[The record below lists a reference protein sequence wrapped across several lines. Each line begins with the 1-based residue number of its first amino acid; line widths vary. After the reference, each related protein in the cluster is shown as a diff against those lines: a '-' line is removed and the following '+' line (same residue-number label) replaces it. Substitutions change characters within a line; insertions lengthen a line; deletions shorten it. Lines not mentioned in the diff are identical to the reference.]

1 MKSSHLL
8 TLLSTSFLPL
18 TACSI
23 APSPPTPSV
32 SAATQAPAQAN
43 AAFPSL
49 SAADKAKIG
58 KKIWQN
64 ESGGTVSGLT
74 AWNVGEEFPSLGI
87 GHFIWYPKNYHGPY
101 TESFP
106 AFIRYAQQRGVKTI
120 PAWVLN
126 SPSCPWTSRASFN
139 AAKNGAHL
147 TSLRNFLASNVKLQT
162 DFILAKSQAA
172 LGKML
177 AAAPAAQRSTIRAN
191 YAKVATTSNG
201 AYALIDYVNFKGEGI
216 NPKERYKSQGWGLL
230 QVLANMRPVAAGQPA
245 AKEFSASAKRMLDR
259 RIKNSTPTRGETRW
273 REGWHNRCDTYAR
286 PL

>member
-8 TLLSTSFLPL
+8 TIISTSLLPL
-18 TACSI
+18 TACSV
-23 APSPPTPSV
+23 APTYSAPAMSAV
-32 SAATQAPAQAN
+32 SAQAN
-43 AAFPSL
+43 TVFPAL
-49 SAADKAKIG
+49 SEASKRKIG

-64 ESGGTVSGLT
+64 ESAGTVSGLT
-74 AWNVGEEFPSLGI
+74 AWNTGEEFPSLGI
-87 GHFIWYPKNYHGPY
+87 GHFIWYPKNYRGPY

-106 AFIRYAQQRGVKTI
+106 AFIRYAQQRRAKGI
-120 PAWVLN
+120 PGWILK

-147 TSLRNFLASNVKLQT
+147 TSLRNFLASNVELQT

-177 AAAPAAQRSTIRAN
+177 AAAPAAQRETIRQN
-191 YAKVATTSNG
+191 YAKVATTPNG

-216 NPKERYKSQGWGLL
+216 NPKERYKGQGWGML
-230 QVLANMRPVAAGQPA
+230 QVLANMRPATNGQPA
-245 AKEFSASAKRMLDR
+245 VKEFSASAKRMLDL
-259 RIKNSTPTRGETRW
+259 RIRNSNPARGENRW
-273 REGWHNRCDTYAR
+273 REGWNNRCDTYAR

>member
-8 TLLSTSFLPL
+8 TLLALSFLPL
-18 TACSI
+18 AACTVTPTTTFTAPAISI
-23 APSPPTPSV
+23 AAPTS
-32 SAATQAPAQAN
+32 S
-43 AAFPSL
+43 FPVL
-49 SAADKAKIG
+49 SASDKRKIG

-64 ESGGTVSGLT
+64 ESGGLVSGLT

-87 GHFIWYPKNYHGPY
+87 GHFIWYPKNFRGPY

-106 AFIRYAQQRGVKTI
+106 SFIRFAQQRGVRTI
-120 PAWVLN
+120 PTWALQT
-126 SPSCPWTSRASFN
+126 PHCPWTSRASFN
-139 AAKNGAHL
+139 AAKNGSQL
-147 TSLRNFLASNVKLQT
+147 TSLRNFLAANVELQT

-177 AAAPAAQRSTIRAN
+177 AAAPASQRGAIQAN

-216 NPKERYKSQGWGLL
+216 NPKEKYKGQGWGLL
-230 QVLANMRPVAAGQPA
+230 QVLANMRPAASGQPA
-245 AKEFSASAKRMLDR
+245 AREFSASAKRMLDR
-259 RIKNSTPTRGETRW
+259 RIKNSTPSRGETRW
-273 REGWHNRCDTYAR
+273 REGWHNRCNTYAR

>member
-8 TLLSTSFLPL
+8 TLISTSLLPL
-18 TACSI
+18 TACSV
-23 APSPPTPSV
+23 APSYS
-32 SAATQAPAQAN
+32 APAVSVAAPSQQN
-43 AAFPSL
+43 AAFPKL
-49 SAADKAKIG
+49 SAASKHKIG

-74 AWNVGEEFPSLGI
+74 TWNAGEEFPSLGI
-87 GHFIWYPKNYHGPY
+87 GHFIWYPKNYRGPY

-106 AFIRYAQQRGVKTI
+106 AFIRFAQQRGAKGI
-120 PAWVLN
+120 PAWVLK

-139 AAKNGAHL
+139 SAKNGAHL
-147 TSLRNFLASNVKLQT
+147 TSLRNFLASNVELQT

-177 AAAPAAQRSTIRAN
+177 ASAPATQREIIKQN

-201 AYALIDYVNFKGEGI
+201 AYALIDYVNFKGEGV
-216 NPKERYKSQGWGLL
+216 NPKECYKNQGWGML
-230 QVLANMRPVAAGQPA
+230 QVLANMRPVASGQPA

-259 RIKNSTPTRGETRW
+259 RIKNSNPTRGENRW
-273 REGWHNRCDTYAR
+273 REGWHNRCDTYGR

>member
-1 MKSSHLL
+1 MKSSQLL
-8 TLLSTSFLPL
+8 ALLSTSILPL

-23 APSPPTPSV
+23 APEILPQATSV
-32 SAATQAPAQAN
+32 RTQTNSALPK
-43 AAFPSL
+43 L

-58 KKIWQN
+58 NKIWQN
-64 ESGGTVSGLT
+64 ESGGTVAGLT

-87 GHFIWYPKNYHGPY
+87 GHFIWYPKNFSGPY

-106 AFIRYAQQRGVKTI
+106 SFIRYAQQRGARDI
-120 PAWVLN
+120 PAWVLK
-126 SPSCPWTSRASFN
+126 SPSCPWPTRAAFN
-139 AAKNGAHL
+139 ADINGAHL
-147 TSLRNFLASNVKLQT
+147 TSLRNFLANNIELQT

-177 AAAPAAQRSTIRAN
+177 AAAPASQRATISSN

-216 NPKERYKSQGWGLL
+216 NPSERYKGEGWGLL
-230 QVLANMRPVAAGQPA
+230 QVLADMRQVPSGPTAAT
-245 AKEFSASAKRMLDR
+245 EFAASAKRMLDR
-259 RIKNSTPTRGETRW
+259 RIKNSDPARGESRW
-273 REGWHNRCDTYAR
+273 REGWHNRCDTYAQ

>member
-8 TLLSTSFLPL
+8 CLISSSFLPL
-18 TACSI
+18 TACSV
-23 APSPPTPSV
+23 APTSYS
-32 SAATQAPAQAN
+32 APATSIAAPQAN
-43 AAFPSL
+43 FPVL
-49 SAADKAKIG
+49 STTDKRKIG

-74 AWNVGEEFPSLGI
+74 AWNKGEEFPSLGI
-87 GHFIWYPKNYHGPY
+87 GHFIWYPKNFRGPY

-106 AFIRYAQQRGVKTI
+106 SFIRYAQQRGAKDI
-120 PAWVLN
+120 PGWVLKT
-126 SPSCPWTSRASFN
+126 PVCPWSSRASFN

-147 TSLRNFLASNVKLQT
+147 TSLRNFLAANVELQT

-177 AAAPAAQRSTIRAN
+177 RAAPANQRELIRQN

-216 NPKERYKSQGWGLL
+216 NPKERYKGQGWGLL

-245 AKEFSASAKRMLDR
+245 AREFAASAKRMLDR
-259 RIKNSTPTRGETRW
+259 RIKNSVPARGENRW
-273 REGWHNRCDTYAR
+273 REGWHNRCNTYSR

>member
-8 TLLSTSFLPL
+8 SLLSTLLLPL
-18 TACSI
+18 NACSVAPKYS
-23 APSPPTPSV
+23 APSASV
-32 SAATQAPAQAN
+32 AAPATAS
-43 AAFPSL
+43 AAFPTL

-87 GHFIWYPKNYHGPY
+87 GHFIWYPKNYRGPY

-120 PAWVLN
+120 PAWVFK
-126 SPSCPWTSRASFN
+126 SPSCPWLSRGSFN

-147 TSLRNFLASNVKLQT
+147 TSLRNFLAANEKLQT
-162 DFILAKSQAA
+162 NFILAKSQAA

-177 AAAPAAQRSTIRAN
+177 TTTPPAQRATVRNN
-191 YAKVATTSNG
+191 YTKVATTSNG

-216 NPKERYKSQGWGLL
+216 NPKERYKGQGWGLL
-230 QVLANMRPVAAGQPA
+230 QVLANMNPSVTAGQPA
-245 AKEFSASAKRMLDR
+245 AKEFSTSAKRMLDR
-259 RIKNSTPTRGETRW
+259 RIKNSDPARGETRW

>member
-8 TLLSTSFLPL
+8 ALLSISILPL

-23 APSPPTPSV
+23 ATENLPPAKSV
-32 SAATQAPAQAN
+32 RTQTNSALPK
-43 AAFPSL
+43 L

-64 ESGGTVSGLT
+64 ESGGTISGLT

-87 GHFIWYPKNYHGPY
+87 GHFIWYPKNFRGPY

-106 AFIRYAQQRGVKTI
+106 DFIRFAQQRGARDI
-120 PAWVLN
+120 PAWIMK
-126 SPSCPWTSRASFN
+126 SPHCPWESRASFN
-139 AAKNGAHL
+139 ANINGAHL
-147 TSLRNFLASNVKLQT
+147 TSLRNFLANNIELQT

-172 LGKML
+172 LGKIL
-177 AAAPAAQRSTIRAN
+177 TSAAPAQRATISQN

-216 NPKERYKSQGWGLL
+216 SPTEQYKGEGWGLL
-230 QVLANMRPVAAGQPA
+230 QVLANMRQVPSGQAAA
-245 AKEFSASAKRMLDR
+245 TEFASNAKRMLDR
-259 RIKNSTPTRGETRW
+259 RIKNSDPARGESRW
-273 REGWHNRCDTYAR
+273 REGWHNRCDTYSR